1 MWCQG
6 TNKEKGTVLFDTITQ
21 GKTSAINNDDLL
33 LQQMFQTIVEIATIT
48 IPKLE
53 KKELNPLMRKRALQ
67 AMFVS
72 QLDQPEELQ
81 GFIMLLFGY

>member
-1 MWCQG
+1 M
-6 TNKEKGTVLFDTITQ
+6 LFDTITQ